1 MGLQLVD
8 KRFEDAYAVAV
19 ASYLEKNIVHRR
31 DFMSK
36 PDDSFFSEVL
46 DDCLYYVSAVR
57 VH

>member
-36 PDDSFFSEVL
+36 PDDSFFPEVL
-46 DDCLYYVSAVR
+46 DDCLYDVSAVR